1 MVFDFESYG
10 CPLCSAERK
19 LVVGL
24 MNVVDMLGEE
34 TSPLRAVGS
43 GGVSPP
49 FDISPKI
56 SVSKYQWRCIVCIKH
71 IPGWLRY
78 FV

>member
-1 MVFDFESYG
+1 
-10 CPLCSAERK
+10 
-19 LVVGL
+19 

-49 FDISPKI
+49 FDISFEDQGRKGKDFREVTRCCEI
-56 SVSKYQWRCIVCIKH
+56 GRLDDEGRLVVFWRNECC
-71 IPGWLRY
+71 
-78 FV
+78 